1 MMHRKVLLL
10 AAAFTGLGGIALA
23 GDGADKT
30 PGGPVRV
37 VAPDGPARDGK
48 QPQAAVDRA
57 GRIYVAFGAGSTVR
71 LAVSTD
77 RGESFQVSPV
87 GSVGS
92 LAIGMRRGPRV
103 VASGDSVVVTAIGGE
118 KGKGQDGDVLA
129 WRSTDS
135 GKTWAGPTRVNA
147 VPSSAR
153 EGLHGMASGPDGKVF
168 TTWLDLR
175 NKRTEIYGAMS
186 KDGGKTWE
194 PDALVYR
201 SPEKSVC
208 ECCHPSAAFAPD
220 GTLHVMW
227 RNSLK
232 GARDLFLTSSSDGGR
247 TFRTAEKL
255 GQGTW
260 ALNACPMD
268 GGAVAVLPDGQ
279 VETVWMRAGT
289 IYAAKPGEP
298 ERELGRGVQ
307 GWTASGSGGAY
318 SVWLEKRP
326 GKLMALTPRGGSPI
340 TLDDHAGDP
349 VIASAPGGR
358 GPVVAVWESKS
369 REGGILAQVLPA
381 SENDDFR

>member
-1 MMHRKVLLL
+1 MHPKVLFLAL
-10 AAAFTGLGGIALA
+10 AALTGLSCFASA
-23 GDGADKT
+23 ADKT
-30 PGGPVRV
+30 PGGPVQV
-37 VAPDGPARDGK
+37 VPSGGPDRDGK
-48 QPQAAVDRA
+48 QPQAAVDQA
-57 GRIYVAFGAGSTVR
+57 GRIYVAFGVGSTVR

-77 RGESFQVSPV
+77 RGETFEVRSV

-92 LAIGMRRGPRV
+92 LALGMRRGPRV
-103 VASGDSVVVTAIGGE
+103 AATGDSVVVTAIGGG

-129 WRSTDS
+129 WRSTDA
-135 GKTWAGPTRVNA
+135 GKTWAGPTRVNS

-153 EGLHGMASGPDGKVF
+153 EGLHGMASGPGGKIF
-168 TTWLDLR
+168 CTWLDLR
-175 NKRTEIYGAMS
+175 NKRTEIYGARS
-186 KDGGKTWE
+186 LDGGMSWE
-194 PDALVYR
+194 PDSLVYR

-208 ECCHPSAAFAPD
+208 ECCHPSAAFAP
-220 GTLHVMW
+220 GGALHVMW

-232 GARDLFLTSSSDGGR
+232 GKRDLYLASSSDGGK

-298 ERELGRGVQ
+298 ERELGRGIQ
-307 GWTASGSGGAY
+307 GWIASGSGGAY

-369 REGGILAQVLPA
+369 GEGGILAQVLPA
-381 SENDDFR
+381 SEKEESR

>member
-1 MMHRKVLLL
+1 MLHPKVLFLTV
-10 AAAFTGLGGIALA
+10 AALTGLGGAA
-23 GDGADKT
+23 FAADKAT
-30 PGGPVRV
+30 GAPVRV
-37 VAPDGPARDGK
+37 TPSDGPDRDGK
-48 QPQAAVDRA
+48 QPQVAVDEA
-57 GRIYVAFGAGSTVR
+57 GRIYVAFGVGSTLR

-77 RGESFQVSPV
+77 RGETFEVRPV
-87 GSVGS
+87 GSTPS
-92 LAIGMRRGPRV
+92 LALGMRRGPRV
-103 VASGDSVVVTAIGGE
+103 VVTGDSVVVTAIGGE
-118 KGKGQDGDVLA
+118 KGKGKDGDVLA

-135 GKTWAGPTRVNA
+135 GKTWAGPTRVNS

-153 EGLHGMASGPDGKVF
+153 EGLHGMASGPDGKIF
-168 TTWLDLR
+168 CTWLDLR
-175 NKRTEIYGAMS
+175 NKRTEVYGARS

-194 PDALVYR
+194 PDALVYS

-232 GARDLFLTSSSDGGR
+232 GKRDLYLASSSDVGK
-247 TFRTAEKL
+247 TFRPAEKL
-255 GQGTW
+255 GKGTW

-268 GGAVAVLPDGQ
+268 GGSVVAGPDGE

-289 IYAAKPGEP
+289 VYSAKPGKP

-307 GWTASGSGGAY
+307 GWNAAGPGGAY
-318 SVWLEKRP
+318 SVWLDKRP
-326 GKLMALTPRGGSPI
+326 GKLLALMPQGGSPVA
-340 TLDDHAGDP
+340 LAEQANDS

-369 REGGILAQVLPA
+369 GEGGILAQVLTTR
-381 SENDDFR
+381 EK